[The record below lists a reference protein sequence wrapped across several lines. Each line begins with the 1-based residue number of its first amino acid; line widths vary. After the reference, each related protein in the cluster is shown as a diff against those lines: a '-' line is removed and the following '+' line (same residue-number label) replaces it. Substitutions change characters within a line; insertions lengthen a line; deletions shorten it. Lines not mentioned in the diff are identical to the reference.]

1 MAKKSASI
9 NLIKTDK
16 KEAINQVVN
25 WALTIGRALVIF
37 VEIIA
42 LSALLYRFILDNQL
56 RDIHT
61 KIKQEQAILES
72 QKKNEEVYKN
82 LQDRLS
88 VISSVS
94 DKGGES
100 VKIFKD
106 IVSFAP
112 LGMTFSNISLTEN
125 AIRIEAN
132 VSSIYPLS
140 LFINS
145 LKTYKNV
152 ESVSIDK
159 IENKTTN
166 AVINVSISVGL
177 KQKGVVNAAAGAK

>member
-16 KEAINQVVN
+16 KDTLNQIVN
-25 WALTIGRALVIF
+25 WALTIGRILIIF

-42 LSALLYRFILDNQL
+42 LSALLYRFVLDNQL
-56 RDIHT
+56 RDVHT
-61 KIKQEQAILES
+61 KIKQEQEILES
-72 QKKNEEVYKN
+72 QKANEQTYKN

-100 VKIFKD
+100 VKVFKK

-112 LGMTFSNISLTEN
+112 LGMTFSNIALSEN
-125 AIRIEAN
+125 ALRVQAN
-132 VSSIYPLS
+132 ISSIYPLS
-140 LFINS
+140 YFINS
-145 LKTYKNV
+145 LKEYKDV

-159 IENKTTN
+159 IENKTSN
-166 AVINVSISVGL
+166 AVITVSISIIL
-177 KQKGVVNAAAGAK
+177 KQKGAMNEATRTQ

>member
-1 MAKKSASI
+1 MVKKSTSI

-16 KEAINQVVN
+16 KETINQVVN
-25 WALTIGRALVIF
+25 WALTIGRGLVII

-56 RDIHT
+56 RDVHT

-72 QKKNEEVYKN
+72 QKENEKNYKN
-82 LQDRLS
+82 LQERLN
-88 VISSVS
+88 VIASVS
-94 DKGGES
+94 DKGSES

-106 IVSFAP
+106 IISFAP

-125 AIRIEAN
+125 AIRIETN

-140 LFINS
+140 FFINS
-145 LKTYKNV
+145 LKAYKDV
-152 ESVSIDK
+152 ESVSINK
-159 IENKTTN
+159 IENKTAN
-166 AVINVSISVGL
+166 AVINVSISVEL
-177 KQKGVVNAAAGAK
+177 KQKGGANAATSAQ

>member
-1 MAKKSASI
+1 MAKKPASI

-16 KEAINQVVN
+16 KETINQIVN
-25 WALTIGRALVIF
+25 WALTIGRGLVIF

-56 RDIHT
+56 RDVHT

-72 QKKNEEVYKN
+72 QKKNEQTYRN
-82 LQDRLS
+82 LQDRLN

-94 DKGGES
+94 DKGSES
-100 VKIFKD
+100 VKIIKD
-106 IVSFAP
+106 IISFAP
-112 LGMTFSNISLTEN
+112 LGMTFSTISLTESSV
-125 AIRIEAN
+125 RIEAN

-140 LFINS
+140 FFINS

-159 IENKTTN
+159 IENKTAN
-166 AVINVSISVGL
+166 AVINVSITVGL
-177 KQKGVVNAAAGAK
+177 KQKGVANAVTSTK

>member
-1 MAKKSASI
+1 MAKKSASV

-16 KEAINQVVN
+16 NETINQVVN
-25 WALTIGRALVIF
+25 WALTIGRVLIVF
-37 VEIIA
+37 VEIVA
-42 LSALLYRFILDNQL
+42 LSAFLYRFILDNQL

-72 QKKNEEVYKN
+72 QKVNEQTYKN
-82 LQDRLS
+82 LQDRLN

-94 DKGGES
+94 DKGAQN

-106 IVSFAP
+106 IITFAP
-112 LGMTFSNISLTEN
+112 LGMSFSNISLIEN

-140 LFINS
+140 LFVNS
-145 LKTYKNV
+145 LKTYKDV

-159 IENKTTN
+159 IENKTAN

-177 KQKGVVNAAAGAK
+177 KQKGVANAATSAR

>member
-1 MAKKSASI
+1 MAKKPASI

-16 KEAINQVVN
+16 KETINQIVN
-25 WALTIGRALVIF
+25 WALTIGRGLVIF

-56 RDIHT
+56 RDVHT

-72 QKKNEEVYKN
+72 QKKNEQTYKN
-82 LQDRLS
+82 LQDRLN

-94 DKGGES
+94 DKGSES

-106 IVSFAP
+106 IISFAP

-125 AIRIEAN
+125 SIRIEAN

-140 LFINS
+140 FFINS
-145 LKTYKNV
+145 LKTYKDV

-159 IENKTTN
+159 IENKTAN
-166 AVINVSISVGL
+166 AVINISITVGL
-177 KQKGVVNAAAGAK
+177 KQKGVANAATSTK